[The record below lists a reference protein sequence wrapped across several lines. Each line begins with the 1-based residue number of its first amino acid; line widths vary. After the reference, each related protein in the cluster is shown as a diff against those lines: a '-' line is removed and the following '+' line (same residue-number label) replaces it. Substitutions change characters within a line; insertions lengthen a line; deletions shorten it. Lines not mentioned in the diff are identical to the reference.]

1 MGACGK
7 SKQWF
12 CAGMRF
18 TWNNSES
25 SSGSS
30 WEIRCCHLQ
39 LGVAPHL
46 PLYLKLSTEDAEEAD
61 LNICVGFMLRFAIT
75 LKKKFNSSTLVW
87 LLLKRKGKE
96 VFCENLLG
104 NESVVTDSKQ
114 LKYKNKQTSRT
125 RHLILLFFLSMPLY
139 CASKLL
145 QVRAIEKKVSEACRV
160 LSLQDYP
167 NNQCKIWLLLQ
178 MLVCVTHA

>member
-1 MGACGK
+1 MLSPAAWSCTTPPTVPEALHGRCWR
-7 SKQWF
+7 SRSEHLCWF
-12 CAGMRF
+12 HA
-18 TWNNSES
+18 EV
-25 SSGSS
+25 
-30 WEIRCCHLQ
+30 CHNF
-39 LGVAPHL
+39 
-46 PLYLKLSTEDAEEAD
+46 KK
-61 LNICVGFMLRFAIT
+61 
-75 LKKKFNSSTLVW
+75 KKKFNSSTLVW
-87 LLLKRKGKE
+87 LLPKRKGKE

-125 RHLILLFFLSMPLY
+125 WHLILLFFLSMPLY

-167 NNQCKIWLLLQ
+167 NNQCNIWLLLQ